1 MRGLLSSVYL
11 TFYKKCK
18 NRRYKDLKNRENG
31 HISRVFRGLYLY
43 VEHEVKKWQ
52 NKSKEG
58 RRQRQD
64 VR

>member
-18 NRRYKDLKNRENG
+18 NRRYKDLKNRKQTYKQSFLEFLL
-31 HISRVFRGLYLY
+31 ICRSRGEEMAKQKQKR
-43 VEHEVKKWQ
+43 
-52 NKSKEG
+52 G